1 LLLTQFFGYSIPVPS
16 WIAITAFAAVWVA
29 LSLLMA
35 RLFKTHVRRW
45 AEKTGSRFGLLLV
58 EALHGPLLILLFLI
72 GGQVTLGAAELT
84 PKMERFAT
92 IGISLAT
99 AFVVIYAGV
108 KIYHAL
114 LVEYGQRYEPIKP
127 SLGILNLLGKALI
140 IIIGLLITLD
150 SLHISISPLL
160 TTLGIG
166 GLAVALAF
174 KDTLANFFAGLYI
187 LADGLIRVGDYVKLE
202 GGPEG
207 YVQEIGWRSTRIRT
221 LPNNIVVVP
230 NSKVSESIIT
240 NYFLPE
246 RRMALVIN
254 IGVSY
259 DSNARRVE
267 EILLEEA
274 TRATAELKG
283 LLAEPPPVIRFI
295 PGFGES
301 SLDFSLIC
309 HVREFGDQ
317 YPVQHE
323 LRHRIFERFK
333 KEGIEIP
340 FPQRTVHLRREGD

>member
-1 LLLTQFFGYSIPVPS
+1 LTQFLGYSIPVPP
-16 WIAITAFAAVWVA
+16 WIAITSFAAIWVA
-29 LSLLMA
+29 LSFLIA
-35 RLFKTHVRRW
+35 RLFQTHVRRW
-45 AEKTGSRFGLLLV
+45 AEKTGSRFGILLI
-58 EALHGPLLILLFLI
+58 EALHGPLLILLLLI
-72 GGQVTLGAAELT
+72 GGQVALGAMELT
-84 PKMERFAT
+84 PKMARFAT

-99 AFVVIYAGV
+99 AFVLIYAGV
-108 KIYHAL
+108 KLFHGL
-114 LVEYGQRYEPIKP
+114 LEEYGQRYKSIKP

-150 SLHISISPLL
+150 SLNISISPLL

-174 KDTLANFFAGLYI
+174 KDTLANFFAGFYI
-187 LADGLIRVGDYVKLE
+187 LADQPIRAGDYIKLE

-221 LPNNIVVVP
+221 LPNNIVVIP
-230 NSKVSESIIT
+230 NSKVSESTIT

-246 RRMALVIN
+246 RRMSLVLN

-259 DSNARRVE
+259 GSNSRRVE
-267 EILLEEA
+267 EILVEEA
-274 TRATAELKG
+274 TRAATEVQG
-283 LLAEPPPVIRFI
+283 LLADPPPVVRFI

-323 LRHRIFERFK
+323 LRHRILERFK

-340 FPQRTVHLRREGD
+340 FPQRTVHLRK